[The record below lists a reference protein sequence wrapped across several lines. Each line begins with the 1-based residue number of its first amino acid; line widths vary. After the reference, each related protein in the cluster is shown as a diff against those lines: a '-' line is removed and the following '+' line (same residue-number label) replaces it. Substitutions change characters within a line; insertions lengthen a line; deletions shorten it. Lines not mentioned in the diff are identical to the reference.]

1 MNYQEMRIALVT
13 LTPSIVSARGT
24 AYYRKCHAHVR
35 LERHPRSWSRTNV
48 RCHITRCQQRWLEHL
63 RACEAQGCS
72 LKHYALEHGLS
83 AQAAYVAK
91 SALKRRGAWPVSPP
105 SISLTLVPV
114 TVSRPPRADAT
125 VVRISLPNGAVIVTC
140 GGALRSRAVVSA
152 RCDYRAT

>member
-1 MNYQEMRIALVT
+1 MSDVTSRGAL
-13 LTPSIVSARGT
+13 
-24 AYYRKCHAHVR
+24 
-35 LERHPRSWSRTNV
+35 
-48 RCHITRCQQRWLEHL
+48 TRCQQRWLEHL

-125 VVRISLPNGAVIVTC
+125 VVRIRLPNGAVIEVLESAHSELIEM
-140 GGALRSRAVVSA
+140 ALNAVSRVA
-152 RCDYRAT
+152 R